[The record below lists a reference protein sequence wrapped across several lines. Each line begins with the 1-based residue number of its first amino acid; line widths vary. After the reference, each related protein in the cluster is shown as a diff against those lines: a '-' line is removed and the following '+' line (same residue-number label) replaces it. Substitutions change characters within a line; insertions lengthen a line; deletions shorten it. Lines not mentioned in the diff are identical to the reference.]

1 MTTRTLQILLALTE
15 GPAHGYG
22 VKQRVEERTDGQVR
36 LGSGTLY
43 EAVHRLVQ
51 QRWIEEV
58 TVSDDEEAA
67 SGGPPRRFYAL
78 TADGRAAL
86 RDELRRMDEVVRYAR
101 RRDLLGDAGG

>member
-1 MTTRTLQILLALTE
+1 MTTRTLQILLALTA

-22 VKQRVEERTDGQVR
+22 IKQRVEERTQGEVQ

-43 EAVHRLVQ
+43 EAVHRLEH

-58 TVSDDEEAA
+58 PSPAEEPV

-78 TADGRAAL
+78 TERGREAL
-86 RDELRRMDEVVRYAR
+86 CDELRRLDAVLRYAR
-101 RRDLLGDAGG
+101 GRDLLEDSTGG